1 VNTLVLVLYIG
12 VWSSNE
18 MIRCHVLNTFHPH
31 DLWNVRMSEMYGC
44 LKSFQTATFFQ
55 PKSSLYFVYFLAFF
69 CASYQ
74 KLRNLYGTNE
84 LSVSKWIIKLNKR
97 IKKIIFISILPSCS
111 VILPNPP
118 CNRVANSIPFKNFLA
133 IKIYTRKFSLII

>member
-18 MIRCHVLNTFHPH
+18 MIGCHVLNTIHPH
-31 DLWNVRMSEMYGC
+31 DLWNVRMSKI
-44 LKSFQTATFFQ
+44 LPNRHLFQ
-55 PKSSLYFVYFLAFF
+55 PKSSFYFVYFLAFF

-74 KLRNLYGTNE
+74 KLRNLYGINE

-118 CNRVANSIPFKNFLA
+118 CNRVANSIPFKIFLA